1 MTLHRT
7 PVLAFLLAVLA
18 TVPAQARGYA
28 DADNPSQAV
37 GMMKMTIL
45 MSGIMEKKCVA
56 RFPEQQGQIQ
66 ADLKRWR
73 ALDSAEIE
81 TAERSWRQMEQKK
94 PGMSRDL
101 EEAAKQGYESQLA
114 APARLLGKA
123 AETKIHR
130 DYCAQYFNELATG
143 VWRKQTPL
151 VYQYLANAPK

>member
-1 MTLHRT
+1 MNPHRT
-7 PVLAFLLAVLA
+7 FVLAVLLA
-18 TVPAQARGYA
+18 ALVTVPAQARGYA

-45 MSGIMEKKCVA
+45 MSGIMERKCVA
-56 RFPEQQGQIQ
+56 RFPALQGRIQ

-81 TAERSWRQMEQKK
+81 TAERFWREMEQKK

-101 EEAAKQGYESQLA
+101 DETAKQAYESQVA

-130 DYCAQYFNELATG
+130 DYCGQYFNELATG
-143 VWRKQTPL
+143 AWRKQTPL